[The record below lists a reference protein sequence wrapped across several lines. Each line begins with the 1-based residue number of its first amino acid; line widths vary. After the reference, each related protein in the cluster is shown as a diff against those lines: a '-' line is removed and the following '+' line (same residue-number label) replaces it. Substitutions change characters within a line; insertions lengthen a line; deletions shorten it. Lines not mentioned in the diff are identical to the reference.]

1 MCTPDPLSDDLS
13 KSLPANTQKVGVV
26 AKRVLVFRLA
36 REDETVRYLYLAP
49 GAPFRAIAVSPLSP
63 QRAYPHAEWLGPHI
77 HHIEGGELVA
87 IAKLEDE
94 DVLELGFKDGL
105 TCAVHFFGVA
115 GNAVLV
121 GTDGK
126 VLAAW
131 HPGKRYRAGEKY
143 ALPAAEHPTAS
154 RIQTVSAE
162 DLLTQ
167 VGEVELEDVRAEVKQ
182 YLRRERRRLEKR
194 LAKLEQEAR
203 EAARADEYKK
213 WGELLKAN
221 YHLLQ
226 RGMSLVTV
234 TDYFSPGLEEVAIPL
249 EPGKTP
255 QENVSRYFRK
265 AKKLARAPEQ
275 LAARRRVTEQ
285 ELGSIDE
292 KCRLQSTLFD
302 VCELQG
308 LLPPKRAAPARREKH
323 KPASRIRRFVSSDGF
338 TILAGRSAKDNDH
351 LTVHIANGNDLW
363 LHTRGRAGTHVVVRA
378 ERNKEFPRQ
387 TLIEAAQVCAH
398 LSKAPDGEVE
408 EVTYTFRKHVTKPKG
423 AKPGLV
429 LVASG
434 KTIAVRQN
442 EKAMK
447 RWLREHR
454 DVSTHG

>member
-1 MCTPDPLSDDLS
+1 MCTPDPLSLT
-13 KSLPANTQKVGVV
+13 LPASAQKVGLL
-26 AKRVLVFRLA
+26 AKRMLVFRLA
-36 REDETVRYLYLAP
+36 REDEIVHYLYLAP
-49 GAPFRAIAVSPLSP
+49 GVPFRAVAISPLSP
-63 QRAYPHAEWLGPHI
+63 QRAYPHAEWLGPHL
-77 HHIEGGELVA
+77 HHLETNQLVA
-87 IAKLEDE
+87 FAKLEDE
-94 DVLELGFKDGL
+94 DVLELEFKDGL
-105 TCAVHFFGVA
+105 TCAVHFFGAA

-121 GTDGK
+121 GADGN
-126 VLAAW
+126 VLVAW

-143 ALPAAEHPTAS
+143 ALPDAEHPSAS
-154 RIQTVSAE
+154 NIRTVPAE

-167 VGEVELEDVRAEVKQ
+167 VGEAELEDARAEVKQ

-226 RGMSLVTV
+226 RGMRSVTV
-234 TDYFSPGLEEVAIPL
+234 ADYFSPEMAEVTIPL

-255 QENVSRYFRK
+255 QENVSRCFRK

-275 LAARRRVTEQ
+275 LAERRRITEA

-302 VCELQG
+302 VCELQR

-338 TILAGRSAKDNDH
+338 TILAGKSAKDNDH

-363 LHTRGRAGTHVVVRA
+363 LHTRGRGGTHVVVRA

-398 LSKAPDGEVE
+398 LSRAPDGEVE

-447 RWLREHR
+447 KWLREHTDGR
-454 DVSTHG
+454 THG